1 MISVC
6 YLSQVRPSTF
16 SLHIQ
21 VPSTGLHLAKL
32 SKLPMGLH
40 PHGLFNKGYLDKM
53 TKHKCLWLFCN
64 AKFLS
69 LKKKIFLILQQDE
82 SYVTCWSNLLFV
94 IFIIKTVSNSTILV
108 HKLPASRLSKVK
120 VVVFTPIT
128 LVPSDSWLTLT
139 ATTSITLKILRT
151 YNWTTN

>member
-1 MISVC
+1 MVSVW

-53 TKHKCLWLFCN
+53 TKHKCLQF
-64 AKFLS
+64 FLHCQIPF
-69 LKKKIFLILQQDE
+69 KKKIFLILQEDE

-94 IFIIKTVSNSTILV
+94 IFIIKAVSNSTILV
-108 HKLPASRLSKVK
+108 HELPASRLSKVK

-128 LVPSDSWLTLT
+128 LVPGNSRLTLT

-151 YNWTTN
+151 YNSTTN